1 MVLMQRSTKH
11 NKIIS
16 HPNLINIAIQIIAL
30 HLNNNVHNNN
40 NNNTYNN
47 DNNNII
53 YIYIIIYL
61 I

>member
-1 MVLMQRSTKH
+1 MVLMQRSMKH

-30 HLNNNVHNNN
+30 HLNNNVYNNN
-40 NNNTYNN
+40 NNNNYYNN

-53 YIYIIIYL
+53 YIYIYI
-61 I
+61 

>member
-1 MVLMQRSTKH
+1 MVLMQRSMKH

-16 HPNLINIAIQIIAL
+16 QPNLINIAIQIIAL

-53 YIYIIIYL
+53 YIYI
-61 I
+61 